1 MSINSLLIR
10 AFLAGGAASCVIFAA
25 IALPGEAR
33 VTIDNFSFKLPVLTI
48 PAGTTVSWE
57 NDDDIAHTV
66 VATDGT
72 FRSAALDSEDK
83 FAFTF
88 DKPGTFDYFCSLHP
102 RMQGQIVVTP

>member
-1 MSINSLLIR
+1 MSLRSDLVR
-10 AFLAGGAASCVIFAA
+10 AFLAGGVTSCMIYAA

-33 VTIDNFSFKLPVLTI
+33 ITIDNFSFKSAVLTV
-48 PAGTTVSWE
+48 PVGTTVSWE

-66 VATDGT
+66 VASDGT

-83 FAFTF
+83 FSFTF

-102 RMQGQIVVTP
+102 RMQGRIVVTP

>member
-1 MSINSLLIR
+1 MSLRSDLVR
-10 AFLAGGAASCVIFAA
+10 AFLAGGAVSGMIYAA
-25 IALPGEAR
+25 IAAPGEAR
-33 VTIDNFSFKLPVLTI
+33 ITIDNFSFKAPVLTVRV
-48 PAGTTVSWE
+48 GTTVSWE